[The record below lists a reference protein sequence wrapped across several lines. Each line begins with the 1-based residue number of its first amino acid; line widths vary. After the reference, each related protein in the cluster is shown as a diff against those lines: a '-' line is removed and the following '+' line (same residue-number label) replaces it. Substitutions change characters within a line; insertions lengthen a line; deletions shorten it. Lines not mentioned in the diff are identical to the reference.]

1 MGRSI
6 TSQRGPLPA
15 PLVRANDG
23 NLTQFSG
30 VVPLVRYMSDKLDI
44 VQRLCWIVG
53 HDGARR
59 VYARHLVLFTFMVG
73 SLVGVH
79 RLAHLEWLRDDAV
92 LLKFLRLPRWPVRKV
107 FSQALAGLSS
117 RGVQRL
123 VALIA
128 DVGLA
133 PLHGRDGAVVDM
145 DSSAIVAFGQQE
157 GALFGYSGKGRNR
170 RRHHPLVASVAE
182 IRTVVHADYRDGS
195 GIDAQEAIS
204 FTTQALATVRAAL
217 AKGARIVLRA
227 DSGFWSKPFSGWL
240 LEQGVPFIFA
250 MPLRP
255 AVKWML
261 RNTRWRG
268 LELDPDIQVTVL
280 RGERLGPDPRLHVIG
295 IRRRVHDAKA
305 PPQGKSIDGC
315 KHWRYQ
321 ALVTCMDG
329 EPEDMWRFYNDRS
342 DCERISSRS
351 GGRCPRCPRH
361 GLAHRAQAP
370 GQRDRLPAAAA
381 RLQRGPALP
390 AARRRAGSASP
401 ATRPSPRPARETAA
415 LLPSR
420 RTPPPF
426 LRAVGSPGE
435 RQPRHGQALGLLR
448 TGARR
453 RRVTPPALT
462 QGLRFTAGERGRFAS
477 PSRQRPESGRI
488 PLLRHP
494 AREPIRD
501 GPILG

>member
-133 PLHGRDGAVVDM
+133 PLRGRDGAVVDM

-268 LELDPDIQVTVL
+268 LDLDPDIQVTVL
-280 RGERLGPDPRLHVIG
+280 RGERLGLDPRLHVIG

-329 EPEDMWRFYNDRS
+329 EPEDLWRFYNDRS
-342 DCERISSRS
+342 DCERIFKVAR
-351 GGRCPRCPRH
+351 GALGMGWLIGHKLRANETAFLLRL
-361 GLAHRAQAP
+361 LAFNVD
-370 GQRDRLPAAAA
+370 QRFQQHAEEQA
-381 RLQRGPALP
+381 RL
-390 AARRRAGSASP
+390 RRRP
-401 ATRPSPRPARETAA
+401 V
-415 LLPSR
+415 
-420 RTPPPF
+420 
-426 LRAVGSPGE
+426 LR
-435 RQPRHGQALGLLR
+435 LGLL
-448 TGARR
+448 ARQQR
-453 RRVTPPALT
+453 FYQAAGRL
-462 QGLRFTAGERGRFAS
+462 LRS
-477 PSRQRPESGRI
+477 SGRWV
-488 PLLRHP
+488 LRVRDNLAT
-494 AREPIRD
+494 ARLWDFYAPE
-501 GPILG
+501 LVAVE